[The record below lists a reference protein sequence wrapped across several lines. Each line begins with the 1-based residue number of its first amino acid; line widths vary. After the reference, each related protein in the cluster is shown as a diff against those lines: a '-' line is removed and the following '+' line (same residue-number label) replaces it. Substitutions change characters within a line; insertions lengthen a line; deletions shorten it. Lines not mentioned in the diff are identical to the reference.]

1 MFLEANASAEE
12 DKATHEV
19 HDNDEARHIVESD
32 YNGPVDVD
40 IDGEVAADNSFESDN
55 AFDLAETVETELA
68 DEPARVA
75 EAAADEAA
83 AEEASTDD
91 DDEDPIAA
99 FRARLES
106 QLGDWY
112 VLHSYAGFENRV
124 KQNLETRT
132 QSMNMEDYIYEVAVP
147 QEEVTEI
154 KNGVRKQVKRNK
166 FPGYVL
172 VRMDLTD
179 ESWGVVRHT
188 PGVTGFVGQGHN
200 PAPLNMDEA
209 FDMLRPAVEKPLATV
224 AAAAAAASTSAG
236 KETASGAPAVKIDI
250 DLNIGDSVT
259 VVDGPFAT
267 LHASI
272 AEINLDAQKVVG
284 LVEIFGRETPVELG
298 FNQIQK
304 N

>member
-1 MFLEANASAEE
+1 
-12 DKATHEV
+12 
-19 HDNDEARHIVESD
+19 
-32 YNGPVDVD
+32 
-40 IDGEVAADNSFESDN
+40 
-55 AFDLAETVETELA
+55 
-68 DEPARVA
+68 
-75 EAAADEAA
+75 
-83 AEEASTDD
+83 
-91 DDEDPIAA
+91 
-99 FRARLES
+99 
-106 QLGDWY
+106 
-112 VLHSYAGFENRV
+112 
-124 KQNLETRT
+124 
-132 QSMNMEDYIYEVAVP
+132 
-147 QEEVTEI
+147 
-154 KNGVRKQVKRNK
+154 
-166 FPGYVL
+166 
-172 VRMDLTD
+172 MDLTD

-224 AAAAAAASTSAG
+224 AAVAAAATSSAG
-236 KETASGAPAVKIDI
+236 KETASGSPAIKIDI